1 MKRTTTSF
9 DRLVSFVDDTRLRQ
23 TLISLVNEYSPSYA
37 EEDAMEALAHIIK
50 SHGIDPIL
58 QAVYSGPDKNENG
71 RHNLVIRMGQEPF
84 SLLLVG
90 HIDTVDLWHEESH
103 KARIAGDNLYGLGA
117 ADMKGGCTAMLEAVL
132 ALHESG
138 LPLKN
143 GFCAAFVVGEEQYGD
158 GSKTLKESIQAPV
171 VIIGEPTGLSPCLS
185 HYSYLEIR
193 LNGKGLRAHAALPE
207 IGANAIHAVLSWLL
221 MILDESRRLSYTDYL
236 SINPREIQGGEPSFV
251 VPDTC
256 EAHIDIHLPPGAGM
270 SDIINIIEKTRIAV
284 LESHEEIALSFEK
297 VFWADGYRIDEKSP
311 MLAPLRGAFSKAGLP
326 WEPDVFRSHSDA
338 CLFKSPETIPIV
350 CGPGDLSM
358 AHRREEFVPLHE
370 VESAARLYAAMIHE
384 YCIR

>member
-1 MKRTTTSF
+1 MKHKTNSLDKLLSF
-9 DRLVSFVDDTRLRQ
+9 LDNTRLHQ
-23 TLISLVNEYSPSYA
+23 NLASLVNEYSPSYA
-37 EEDAMEALAHIIK
+37 EAEATAALARIIK
-50 SHGIDPIL
+50 SHGIDPL
-58 QAVYSGPDKNENG
+58 FQPVRPEPKTNEND
-71 RHNLVIRMGQEPF
+71 RHNLIIHMGKEPY

-90 HIDTVDLWHEESH
+90 HIDTIELWHEGSH
-103 KARIAGDNLYGLGA
+103 KARIVDDKLYGLGA
-117 ADMKGGCTAMLEAVL
+117 ADMKGGCMAMLEAVL

-158 GSKTLKESIQAPV
+158 GSKALREAIQAPV

-185 HYSYLEIR
+185 HYGYLEIR

-221 MILDESRRLSYTDYL
+221 MILDESQRLSYTDYL

-256 EAHIDIHLPPGAGM
+256 EAHIDIHLPPGAGI
-270 SDIINIIEKTRIAV
+270 SDIINIIEKTRCVV
-284 LESHEEIALSFEK
+284 LESHEEIDLSFEK

-311 MLAPLRGAFSKAGLP
+311 KLTPLQSAFSKAEVL

-338 CLFKSPETIPIV
+338 SLFKSPGIMPIV
-350 CGPGDLSM
+350 CGPGELSM
-358 AHRREEFVPLHE
+358 AHRREEFVPLPE
-370 VESAARLYAAMIHE
+370 VEAAARLYAAMIHE
-384 YCIR
+384 YCVE